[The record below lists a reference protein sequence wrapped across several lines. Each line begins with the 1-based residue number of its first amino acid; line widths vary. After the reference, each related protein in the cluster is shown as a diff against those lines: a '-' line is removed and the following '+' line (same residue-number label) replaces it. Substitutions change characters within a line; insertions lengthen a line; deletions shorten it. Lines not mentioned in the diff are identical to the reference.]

1 MSSPTTEPTPT
12 PQEPKQEPKQERP
25 RWQPRPPPTQEERS
39 HDEIRNLIYAFA
51 ILLKCMAFYLFCL
64 GVKVLW
70 LDCWIAPMQRIP
82 LAQIAVKGAGGH

>member
-25 RWQPRPPPTQEERS
+25 RWQPRPPPTQEERY
-39 HDEIRNLIYAFA
+39 HDELCNLIYAFA

-70 LDCWIAPMQRIP
+70 LNCWIAPMQRIP
-82 LAQIAVKGAGGH
+82 LAQIAVKDAGGH